1 MLIMLCMHIETEV
14 SMLFQ
19 YCSGSVLVRE
29 LYHLLPN
36 LVWALLLW
44 RICFTSWQPRY
55 VTQWLL
61 AARICRWSI
70 CDAGATCPRLH
81 LVTLYALWWKQR

>member
-36 LVWALLLW
+36 LVWALLL
-44 RICFTSWQPRY
+44 
-55 VTQWLL
+55 
-61 AARICRWSI
+61 
-70 CDAGATCPRLH
+70 
-81 LVTLYALWWKQR
+81 